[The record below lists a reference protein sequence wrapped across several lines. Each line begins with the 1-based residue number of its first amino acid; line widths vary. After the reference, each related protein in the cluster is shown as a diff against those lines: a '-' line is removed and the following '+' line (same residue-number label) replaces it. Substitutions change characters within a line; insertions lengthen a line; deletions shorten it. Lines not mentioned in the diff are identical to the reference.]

1 MLVARKSAPSEM
13 MILNVSFEILSIK
26 LYTFGTF
33 LYSWQILCCSKIRQ
47 IVGVSHEN
55 GQLFY
60 YTFQSVRI
68 HLQHLHYE
76 NLIFCSIFR
85 AEMCPRTFTTSATKM
100 SGPVG
105 GVERL
110 WSFSV
115 QWKTIMPHS
124 RKEKIRA
131 KKMNDMNIFLN
142 VCNQEYGTQ
151 EDKNRH

>member
-1 MLVARKSAPSEM
+1 MLVARKSAPSEIFVFVFVVRKSAPSEM

-26 LYTFGTF
+26 LYTLVNFCIGDK
-33 LYSWQILCCSKIRQ
+33 SVGCSKIRQ

-110 WSFSV
+110 
-115 QWKTIMPHS
+115 
-124 RKEKIRA
+124 
-131 KKMNDMNIFLN
+131 
-142 VCNQEYGTQ
+142 
-151 EDKNRH
+151 

>member
-1 MLVARKSAPSEM
+1 MFRLKFCLSNCTHLVHFCIGDKS
-13 MILNVSFEILSIK
+13 L
-26 LYTFGTF
+26 G
-33 LYSWQILCCSKIRQ
+33 CSKIRQ

-60 YTFQSVRI
+60 YTFQIVRI

>member
-1 MLVARKSAPSEM
+1 MFRLKFCLSNCTHLVHFCIGDKS
-13 MILNVSFEILSIK
+13 L
-26 LYTFGTF
+26 G
-33 LYSWQILCCSKIRQ
+33 CSKIRQ

-55 GQLFY
+55 GQFFY